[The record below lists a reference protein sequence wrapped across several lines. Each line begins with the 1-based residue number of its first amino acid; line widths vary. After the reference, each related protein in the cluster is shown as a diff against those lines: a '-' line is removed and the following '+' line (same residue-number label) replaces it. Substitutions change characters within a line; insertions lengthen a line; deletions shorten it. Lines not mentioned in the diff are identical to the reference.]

1 MRDDQRSPRSKRS
14 KRDAAPPSP
23 YEMQLDEEDRAIFAA
38 ASGDLDL
45 TEEIRLL
52 RTALALLGPD
62 LAGKVREASAALGTL
77 KRLIDTQ
84 ARLKGSGNEIERAL
98 VEAAER
104 ALGAL
109 TDAEHEGK
117 EDAI

>member
-1 MRDDQRSPRSKRS
+1 MRDDTHSPRSKRS
-14 KRDAAPPSP
+14 KRNAAPSSP
-23 YEMQLDEEDRAIFAA
+23 YEMRLDEEDREIFAA

-84 ARLKGSGNEIERAL
+84 ARLKGSSNEIEQAL
-98 VEAAER
+98 LDAAER

-109 TDAEHEGK
+109 TDTEDEG
-117 EDAI
+117 DL